1 MGIERMG
8 RAWVGM
14 LLLLPLGAAAGD
26 WDTLVSGAITVK
38 TREISDSVKEIHA
51 EMVMDAEV
59 QDVQSAILDAAA
71 YPRFM
76 PYFKESRVVGKTE
89 DGRPLIY
96 SRMAMPFVQ
105 ERDYVVQVQVLKQVK
120 EDGSGEFANRWEAV
134 EGHVPPRDNT
144 VRLKLNEGEWK
155 AEPAGE
161 GKARVTYRVV
171 AHPGAWVPSF
181 AIDMG
186 NKKGI
191 PEMMKAVEKEAKE
204 RGARRK
210 QQASLQPR
218 GIFPLLAQ

>member
-1 MGIERMG
+1 MGIKRTG

-14 LLLLPLGAAAGD
+14 MLLLPLGAAANDG
-26 WDTLVSGAITVK
+26 WDTLVSGPITVK
-38 TREISDSVKEIHA
+38 TREISDSVKEIWA
-51 EMVMDAEV
+51 EMEMDAEV
-59 QDVQSAILDAAA
+59 QDIQSAILDAGA

-76 PYFKESRVVGKTE
+76 PYFKESRVVGNE
-89 DGRPLIY
+89 GGHALVY

-105 ERDYVVQVQVLKQVK
+105 ERDYVVKVQVLKQVK

-134 EGHVPPRDNT
+134 EGHVPARDNT
-144 VRLKLNEGEWK
+144 VRLRLNKGEWK
-155 AEPAGE
+155 AAPTGD
-161 GKARVTYRVV
+161 GKSRVSYRVTV
-171 AHPGAWVPSF
+171 HPGTWVPSF

-204 RGARRK
+204 RGVRRK

-218 GIFPLLAQ
+218 GVLPLLGQ